1 MEPRVRTLLFSG
13 PDPNPGAQA
22 AWRLAEL
29 EAWAV
34 RPVNAGSTGMVGLAW
49 QLPSW
54 PAALR
59 SYLAG

>member
-13 PDPNPGAQA
+13 PDPNPEAQA
-22 AWRLAEL
+22 ARRLAEL
-29 EAWAV
+29 EAWALH
-34 RPVNAGSTGMVGLAW
+34 PVSGGGMGMVGLVW